1 MQCEQMLMFML
12 HIITIKV
19 QVSFCK
25 LCATFLSKKKTVD
38 QMMSKKIQ
46 AALVVLLSGPGHSVL
61 PQGSA
66 DALSLPAITQENF
79 HF

>member
-25 LCATFLSKKKTVD
+25 LCATFLSKKNCRPDDV
-38 QMMSKKIQ
+38 KKIQ
-46 AALVVLLSGPGHSVL
+46 AALVVLLSSLGHSVL

-66 DALSLPAITQENF
+66 DALSHPAITQETF